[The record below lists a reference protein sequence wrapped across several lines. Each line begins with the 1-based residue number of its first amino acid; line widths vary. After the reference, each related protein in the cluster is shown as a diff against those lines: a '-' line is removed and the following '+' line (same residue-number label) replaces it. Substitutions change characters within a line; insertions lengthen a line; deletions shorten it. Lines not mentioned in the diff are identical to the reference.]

1 MYSFCGNYMRKYG
14 TYIMDYIWS
23 KNNQVKVGNWKKN
36 IAQVVYQVH
45 DMKYH
50 VRKKETPSMIS
61 KIPKHAKNIS
71 PCV

>member
-1 MYSFCGNYMRKYG
+1 MVHISWTTFEAKIIR
-14 TYIMDYIWS
+14 S
-23 KNNQVKVGNWKKN
+23 KLETEKKN

>member
-1 MYSFCGNYMRKYG
+1 MVHISWTIFEAKIIR
-14 TYIMDYIWS
+14 S
-23 KNNQVKVGNWKKN
+23 KLETEKKN